1 MNVNYKTNILFA
13 SAEVAPFAKVGGL
26 GDVAGSLPEALNK
39 LESQALDL
47 RIIMPFHAQV
57 RRYNPEHRQIGTFGL
72 VMMDGTE
79 LPCQVYLAQIGE
91 TIVYLLD
98 NEYINHNSPVYHGD
112 WRLDGMKYV
121 SFSLMVLE
129 AAKYLDWKPDILHC
143 NDWHT
148 ALSVTALKQQYV
160 SDPFFLKTKTILS
173 IHNLP
178 FNGWGSQDA
187 MSALGFK
194 PSTDQDLPD
203 WAKFTPLP
211 MGIADADLVM
221 TVSPGY
227 AEEITTPQ
235 FGCGLE
241 NYLQKHQEKLM
252 GILNGIDVESYNPK
266 TDKALSYPFNV
277 DRLYE
282 KQLNKAEIQAEYG
295 LEIGHHIPLITM
307 VSRLGQQK
315 GLHILIDGLEQLVDL
330 PWQFILL
337 GTGEKE
343 LEEKVK
349 AFAERFPDKFV
360 AIIKYDDTLARK
372 LYAAGDI
379 FTMPSL
385 YEPCGLSQMIAMRY
399 GNLPVA
405 SATGGLRN
413 SILDYTTHG
422 NSATG
427 FLVYDITANSFSKSL
442 RLALTLF
449 KDKTIWT
456 ELQRNAM
463 NQDFSWKHSAVAY
476 EAVYNNVLK
485 NKEDEG

>member
-1 MNVNYKTNILFA
+1 
-13 SAEVAPFAKVGGL
+13 
-26 GDVAGSLPEALNK
+26 
-39 LESQALDL
+39 
-47 RIIMPFHAQV
+47 
-57 RRYNPEHRQIGTFGL
+57 
-72 VMMDGTE
+72 
-79 LPCQVYLAQIGE
+79 
-91 TIVYLLD
+91 
-98 NEYINHNSPVYHGD
+98 
-112 WRLDGMKYV
+112 
-121 SFSLMVLE
+121 
-129 AAKYLDWKPDILHC
+129 
-143 NDWHT
+143 
-148 ALSVTALKQQYV
+148 
-160 SDPFFLKTKTILS
+160 
-173 IHNLP
+173 
-178 FNGWGSQDA
+178 
-187 MSALGFK
+187 
-194 PSTDQDLPD
+194 
-203 WAKFTPLP
+203 
-211 MGIADADLVM
+211 
-221 TVSPGY
+221 
-227 AEEITTPQ
+227 
-235 FGCGLE
+235 
-241 NYLQKHQEKLM
+241 
-252 GILNGIDVESYNPK
+252 
-266 TDKALSYPFNV
+266 
-277 DRLYE
+277 
-282 KQLNKAEIQAEYG
+282 
-295 LEIGHHIPLITM
+295 
-307 VSRLGQQK
+307 
-315 GLHILIDGLEQLVDL
+315 LEQLVDL